1 MEPASGEWRESESQM
16 ATTLVNIDVTASER
30 IAKMLG
36 SLSAD
41 GEAFSNECKKYLVDG
56 KVSNVEKLVELFLSR
71 HNEIVESDMNTSE
84 YVSPISDNV
93 FQGIVSVVLDN
104 TNSNVELMSK
114 LIDNVVTSIA
124 IKTDNTNANKIRL
137 NVMLQVYNMV
147 YHNNIKFKAF
157 IAILKY
163 SIDTKQTFYTS
174 QYYSY
179 AAEWCVSWNLSVTEK
194 RQLYFLFAQ
203 VLTTENSLTVAL
215 QARINYL
222 KTFTCDAYDS
232 DAQKIAIETI
242 IQAINSSLCNFTDR
256 NAILE
261 CITPKQLTVVGDINV
276 LLELLR
282 IICLDNVASYEKFAA
297 SNKEIMNKYSINP
310 DDIFVSM
317 KLLTLCSLAAKE
329 QTLSYQAVATA
340 LNVSIDE
347 VESWIVESISQGL
360 LEVSMD
366 QFKQIISVNKCVY
379 RSFGI
384 NDWKGL
390 QIKLSQL
397 RANLLNIMEQ

>member
-1 MEPASGEWRESESQM
+1 METKKRM

-30 IAKMLG
+30 IARVLSG
-36 SLSAD
+36 LSAD
-41 GEAFSNECKKYLVDG
+41 GEAFNNECKKHLVDG
-56 KVSNVEKLVELFLSR
+56 KVANVEKLVQLFLSR
-71 HNEIVESDMNTSE
+71 HNEVVESDMNATE
-84 YVSPISDNV
+84 YIAPISDNV
-93 FQGIVSVVLDN
+93 FQGIVSVILDN
-104 TNSNVELMSK
+104 TNNNVELMSQ
-114 LIDNVVTSIA
+114 LINNVVTSIG
-124 IKTDNTNANKIRL
+124 IKTDNASANKIRL
-137 NVMLQVYNMV
+137 NVMLQVYNMI
-147 YHNNIKFKAF
+147 YHSNIKFKVF

-179 AAEWCVSWNLSVTEK
+179 ATEWCVSWNLNITEK

-203 VLTTENSLTVAL
+203 VLTTENNLTVAL

-222 KTFTCDAYDS
+222 KTYVSDSYDT
-232 DAQKIAIETI
+232 DAQRIAIDTI

-256 NAILE
+256 NTILE
-261 CITPKQLTVVGDINV
+261 CITPKQIGGAGDINV

-282 IICLDNVASYEKFAA
+282 IICLDTVAAYEKFAA
-297 SNKEIMNKYSINP
+297 SNKEIMNNYSINP

-340 LNVSIDE
+340 LKISIDE

-366 QFKQIISVNKCVY
+366 QFKQVISVNKCVY

-384 NDWKGL
+384 DDWKGL
-390 QIKLSQL
+390 QIKLNQL